1 MREVT
6 NRAATAMHGSRPD
19 FNKSRSRVEGVRDRI
34 WWPYIYFTKHLRMPG
49 LDRVFEQITIEPSR
63 TAAASSRRCDHDPVH
78 IHKSRIAA
86 AKPLK
91 VRTDVIGVLVQGQ
104 QKRVNLPN
112 SPCPE
117 RLPDEIFELLW
128 FQPGQLPRMC
138 VVQFKQDLAQRRCPA
153 CGGASDGFQFVINHA
168 LRLSQ
173 RKTRASFRPSR
184 EQ

>member
-6 NRAATAMHGSRPD
+6 DRAATAMHGSRPY
-19 FNKSRSRVEGVRDRI
+19 FNKSRSRVEGIRDRI

-91 VRTDVIGVLVQGQ
+91 VRTGVMGVLVQGQ

-112 SPCPE
+112 SPC
-117 RLPDEIFELLW
+117 
-128 FQPGQLPRMC
+128 Q
-138 VVQFKQDLAQRRCPA
+138 
-153 CGGASDGFQFVINHA
+153 
-168 LRLSQ
+168 
-173 RKTRASFRPSR
+173 
-184 EQ
+184 